1 MQLSPNR
8 RRYYKAM
15 SENMERWRHL
25 DGSAAQLDTEFVKIQ
40 FQHGNPAEVG
50 VNGVSVEDVIEILVQ
65 KLLDFQGRDLACLE
79 NAVALWHLDAAQE
92 SLLARRK
99 KRADQGVLGTAEAH
113 VTEEV
118 QMRRAPVEE
127 FPTFSS

>member
-1 MQLSPNR
+1 
-8 RRYYKAM
+8 
-15 SENMERWRHL
+15 MERWRHL
-25 DGSAAQLDTEFVKIQ
+25 DGSSAQINTEFVKIN

-50 VNGVSVEDVIEILVQ
+50 LNGVSVEDVIEILVQ
-65 KLLDFQGRDLACLE
+65 KLLDFQGREPACLE

-99 KRADQGVLGTAEAH
+99 KRDLQGVLGTREPH

-118 QMRRAPVEE
+118 QMKRAPVEE